1 MASTYLLYVA
11 VFGALVIACLWLR
24 DARIFY
30 RTGLPGYR
38 KAAYMG
44 VLYTALGLLGIY
56 FALAQAEFIGLGIIL
71 AALYIQG
78 RERREK
84 VFGNDTTAAE
94 RLLGR
99 AAARQ
104 KKDERGYSR

>member
-1 MASTYLLYVA
+1 MASTYLLYVT
-11 VFGALVIACLWLR
+11 VFGALVIAYLWLR

-56 FALAQAEFIGLGIIL
+56 FAYAQAEFLGLGIIL
-71 AALYIQG
+71 LALYIQG
-78 RERREK
+78 RVKREK
-84 VFGNDTTAAE
+84 VFGKNTPPVD
-94 RLLGR
+94 RLLGT
-99 AAARQ
+99 ANAQQ
-104 KKDERGYSR
+104 KNK

>member
-11 VFGALVIACLWLR
+11 VFGALVIAYLWLR

-38 KAAYMG
+38 RAAYLG

-56 FALAQAEFIGLGIIL
+56 FAFAQAEFIGLGIIL
-71 AALYIQG
+71 LALYIQG
-78 RERREK
+78 RVKREK
-84 VFGNDTTAAE
+84 VFGKDATTTD
-94 RLLGR
+94 RLLGT
-99 AAARQ
+99 ARPLQ
-104 KKDERGYSR
+104 KKD

>member
-11 VFGALVIACLWLR
+11 VFGTLVIAYLWLR

-56 FALAQAEFIGLGIIL
+56 FALAQAEFLGLGIIL
-71 AALYIQG
+71 LALYIQG
-78 RERREK
+78 RVKREK
-84 VFGNDTTAAE
+84 VFGKDTTTAD
-94 RLLGR
+94 RLLGTAR
-99 AAARQ
+99 AHQ
-104 KKDERGYSR
+104 KKD